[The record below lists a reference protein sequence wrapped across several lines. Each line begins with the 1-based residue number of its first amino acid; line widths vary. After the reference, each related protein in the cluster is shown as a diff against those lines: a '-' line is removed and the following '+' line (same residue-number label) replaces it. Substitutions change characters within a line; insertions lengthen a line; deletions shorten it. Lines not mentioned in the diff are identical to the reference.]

1 MADGCGQRRV
11 RAARNRADRFDTA
24 MQVFQFD
31 AITSTVQCCGRTMVA
46 GVVEATPED
55 WHLAL
60 RLDWSDGLRQ
70 RTTQDYRR
78 ILAF

>member
-1 MADGCGQRRV
+1 
-11 RAARNRADRFDTA
+11 
-24 MQVFQFD
+24 
-31 AITSTVQCCGRTMVA
+31 MVA